1 MSRLPNA
8 TPKEVVKALERGGFV
23 RTSQKGSHLYLYHD
37 GREVMTTVPMHPGD
51 LPRWLL
57 KKIIKQA
64 GFTEDEFRELL

>member
-1 MSRLPNA
+1 M
-8 TPKEVVKALERGGFV
+8 VKALERGGFL
-23 RTSQKGSHLYLYHD
+23 RTHQKGSHLHLYHP
-37 GREVMTTVPMHPGD
+37 GRDAIATVPIHPGD